1 MNMQTKI
8 GNEEL
13 AYLFEQDDRLGNK
26 KSMAAKRLTK
36 EYQAMAALYDT
47 VALEVPTKGAVVEAK
62 YVGSNSDNFI
72 FEVPGYKDYVRVD
85 NRNQESKYLKNA
97 EAGEMIDLVIAEVNN
112 NNNFIIRGS
121 IANLYESRAHAHIKS
136 LAEGAPVVGLV
147 KALNPAGYDVEIHMG
162 GVTLP
167 GFMPNTLAGINKLH
181 DPNSIVGEELEVAIE
196 SYSEHEGTYIVSRR
210 KYLQSLIP
218 AAIKEL
224 EFGKVYTGHV
234 TGTLPFGVFVEF
246 EGCLTGMIHK
256 ANVHP
261 DWQEKLDEIKPGF
274 EIEFYIKEIVRNN
287 KGDIKRDKIILTQIL
302 RETLWDNIKNG
313 QVIEGKVKDTKQFG
327 TLVNL
332 DEETIG
338 LIHTSEM
345 EKLGKRFTPGQ
356 DVKVKVLSV
365 DRNSRKIF
373 LTLG

>member
-1 MNMQTKI
+1 MQTQI

-26 KSMAAKRLTK
+26 KAMAARRQTK
-36 EYQAMAALYDT
+36 EYKEMAYLYDS
-47 VALEVPTKGAVVEAK
+47 VEVNFPTKGEVVSAE
-62 YVGSNSDNFI
+62 YVGGNSENFV
-72 FEVPGYKDYVRVD
+72 FEVSGYKDYVRVD
-85 NRNQESKYLKNA
+85 NRNQEAKYLKNT
-97 EAGEMIDLVIAEVNN
+97 EVGEVIDLLIVEVNN
-112 NNNFIIRGS
+112 TNFLIRGS
-121 IANLYESRAHAHIKS
+121 IANLYESRAHAHMKS
-136 LAEGAPVVGLV
+136 LAEGAPVIGII
-147 KALNPAGYDVEIHMG
+147 KSLNPAGYDVEIHMG

-181 DPNSIVGEELEVAIE
+181 DPNSIVGTELEVAIE
-196 SYSEHEGTYIVSRR
+196 SYSEQEGTYIVSRR

-224 EFGKVYTGHV
+224 EYNKVYTGHV

-261 DWQEKLDEIKPGF
+261 EWQEKLDEIKPGF

-287 KGDIKRDKIILTQIL
+287 KGDVKRDKIILTQIL
-302 RETLWDNIKNG
+302 RETLWDTIKNG

-327 TLVNL
+327 TLVHL

-345 EKLGKRFTPGQ
+345 EKLGKKFTAGQ